1 MKMLDVKKL
10 KKYYLIEIVVLI
22 FLYCLP
28 ILMYPKLPSTIEL
41 ITIFL
46 KGFWDS
52 GVRSRLFITIINS
65 GLIITAMYCLLNENK
80 KRTFFNLFY
89 GYFIYL
95 FFLISVLINKQE
107 AQISLSSNMNDI
119 LFTTIFPS
127 VILLFVLIY
136 FIRRKI
142 DLGRKIGRFILVS
155 LGSVILFEIL
165 INFSPLI
172 LVCNIL
178 LNNETVGYPEALIM
192 FVIYY
197 FSILSGILLSII
209 DLKFF
214 NYHK

>member
-1 MKMLDVKKL
+1 MKMFDVKKL

-46 KGFWDS
+46 KVFWDS
-52 GVRSRLFITIINS
+52 GVRSRIFITIINS
-65 GLIITAMYCLLNENK
+65 GLVIIAMYCLLNENK
-80 KRTFFNLFY
+80 KRTFFNSFF

-95 FFLISVLINKQE
+95 FFLISVLISKQE
-107 AQISLSSNMNDI
+107 AQISPDYNTNDI
-119 LFTTIFPS
+119 LFTTIFS
-127 VILLFVLIY
+127 SFVLLFVLIY
-136 FIRRKI
+136 FIRQTIGLCRKI
-142 DLGRKIGRFILVS
+142 SRFIFVS
-155 LGSVILFEIL
+155 LGSVILFEII

-172 LVCNIL
+172 SVGKIL
-178 LNNETVGYPEALIM
+178 LNNETVGYSEALMM

-214 NYHK
+214 NCHK